1 MTLPWLDWLAFAAF
15 VSILLGYSWLIERSP
30 WSKHTLSVQMGKIR
44 RRWFAECLKRPL
56 RMPDTLIM
64 GLLTNGAA
72 YFGSASLLGIGA
84 GFTLFT
90 AADSLPAWIG
100 AGISLKAL
108 LLMLIFAAAFFQFAW
123 AYRLFNYNAIAIGAI
138 PQDVSDQSARDI
150 MIQATALN
158 VLAGQHFNQAIRL
171 FLFAIPLIFWLVSPW
186 ALLATTLGLT
196 FIMLRRQF
204 FTKTHLNGL
213 TLAWNIEQKEESYGV

>member
-1 MTLPWLDWLAFAAF
+1 MTLPWFDWLAFLAF
-15 VSILLGYSWLIERSP
+15 VLILLGYSWLIERSP
-30 WSKHTLSVQMGKIR
+30 WSKHTLSVQMGKMR
-44 RRWFAECLKRPL
+44 RRWFEECLKRPL

-64 GLLTNGAA
+64 GLLTNGTA
-72 YFGSASLLGIGA
+72 YFGSACLLGIGA
-84 GFTLFT
+84 GFTLLT

-100 AGISLKAL
+100 TGISVKAL
-108 LLMLIFAAAFFQFAW
+108 LLMLMFAAAFFQFAW

-138 PQDVSDQSARDI
+138 PQNPSEAQARSI

-204 FTKTHLNGL
+204 FTKMHLDGL
-213 TLAWNIEQKEESYGV
+213 TLAWTIEPIEQKE